1 MRVVMKKKIPDA
13 AFLMECVDYDPKTGM
28 FRWLNRPRH
37 HFTSDVV
44 WKRWNTA
51 FAGRN
56 AFCTRSGYGYFV
68 GAINRTP
75 YMAHRIAYA
84 MVVGDPGD
92 FEIDHINGDR
102 SDNRISNLRAVNSAD
117 NKRNSCTPK
126 HNKSGYVG
134 VSFRKCKQK
143 WRASITINNRS
154 KHLGYFDCIEQ
165 ALVARKNAEKIN
177 GFHSNHGRG
186 K

>member
-1 MRVVMKKKIPDA
+1 MLVVMKKKIPDA

-28 FRWLNRPRH
+28 FR
-37 HFTSDVV
+37 
-44 WKRWNTA
+44 
-51 FAGRN
+51 
-56 AFCTRSGYGYFV
+56 
-68 GAINRTP
+68 
-75 YMAHRIAYA
+75 
-84 MVVGDPGD
+84 

-134 VSFRKCKQK
+134 VS
-143 WRASITINNRS
+143 
-154 KHLGYFDCIEQ
+154 L
-165 ALVARKNAEKIN
+165 
-177 GFHSNHGRG
+177 NHGRG